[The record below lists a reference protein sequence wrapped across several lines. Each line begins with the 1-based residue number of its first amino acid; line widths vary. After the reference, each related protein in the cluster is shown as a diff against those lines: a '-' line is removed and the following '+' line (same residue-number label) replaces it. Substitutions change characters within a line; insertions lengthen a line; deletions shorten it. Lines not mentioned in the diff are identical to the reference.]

1 MFQSEKLAFTDPM
14 AAIDYFEQQGWTDGL
29 PIVPPTPSRV
39 QEMLNSVG
47 MDSKEIIGLIPERR
61 RTVTAEKL
69 AINAVMAGCRPEY
82 MPVVVTAI
90 RAILHPDFQFHGPT
104 ASTGGTAIL
113 TIVSGPIAKQIGM
126 NSGTNLFGPG
136 NRANATIGRA
146 IRLILLNVCGGR
158 EFDRSTIGHPGKY
171 TYCIAEKEM
180 DGWMPFHVDRGFDT
194 YANVVTV
201 FAAEA
206 PNQINN
212 HTALEADS
220 LLATFAGRMSA
231 VGTFNLSGRTE
242 CAVVMCPEHIRTF
255 LEQGWSKEQIRQEL
269 YDKAKRTHA
278 EMKAGGVML
287 GEIEPGD
294 DQKLVKIVDRPEDI
308 FLLAGGGEAGRFSA
322 FIPGWGRNRNTQ
334 AISMEIRGSS

>member
-1 MFQSEKLAFTDPM
+1 MLQSKKLAFSDPLE
-14 AAIDYFEQQGWTDGL
+14 AIDYYEQQGWTDGL
-29 PIVPPTPSRV
+29 PVVPPTPERV
-39 QEMLNSVG
+39 QAMLNAAG
-47 MDSKEIIGLIPERR
+47 MSPGDIIGIIPERR
-61 RTVTAEKL
+61 RTVNAEKL

-82 MPVVVTAI
+82 MPVVLTAI

-113 TIVSGPIAKQIGM
+113 TVVSGPITKQIGM

-146 IRLILLNVCGGR
+146 IRLILMNVCGGR

-171 TYCIAEKEM
+171 TYCIAEKELE
-180 DGWMPFHVDRGFDT
+180 GWTPFHVERGFERD
-194 YANVVTV
+194 ANVVTV

-206 PNQINN
+206 PNQVNN
-212 HTALEADS
+212 HTALEAS
-220 LLATFAGRMSA
+220 PLLATFASRMAA

-255 LEQGWSKEQIRQEL
+255 LAEGWTKERVRQEL
-269 YDKAKRTHA
+269 YEKARRTHA
-278 EMKAGGVML
+278 EMKAAGVML
-287 GEIEPGD
+287 GDIQPGD
-294 DQKLVKIVDRPEDI
+294 HQITAGIVDGPEDI
-308 FLLAGGGEAGRFSA
+308 FLIAGGGEAGRFSA

-334 AISMEIRGSS
+334 AVSLEIRGST